1 MSFRLPAHRPSAV
14 GDRGSSLLETAIVMP
29 VLVLMLCFAVDI
41 GYFFIVAANLVSSSR
56 NAVLY
61 SGQGFVSPAQ
71 QQLPSAGT
79 SGSLADTAGA
89 AGLAGGD
96 LSGLAN
102 MTTQTTVQV
111 CSKQIGITQDS
122 GGHNITKCADYPSG
136 TPAFTVDTDPESA
149 NGMLTQRVDV
159 VYTVSPPIPINFF
172 TFTMPSLT
180 VHWSAEM
187 RAID

>member
-1 MSFRLPAHRPSAV
+1 MPPRGSE
-14 GDRGSSLLETAIVMP
+14 GSSLIETAMVVPI
-29 VLVLMLCFAVDI
+29 LVLMLCFAIDI

-79 SGSLADTAGA
+79 SGSLADTAGV

-96 LSGLAN
+96 MSGLAN
-102 MTTQTTVQV
+102 MATKTTVQV
-111 CSKQIGITQDS
+111 CSKNIGVTQTSNGYITNCS
-122 GGHNITKCADYPSG
+122 TFPSNSLSF
-136 TPAFTVDTDPESA
+136 TPDQDPEST

-159 VYTVSPPIPINFF
+159 VYTVSPPIPIDFF
-172 TFTMPSLT
+172 GFTMPAASI
-180 VHWSAEM
+180 HWSAEM

>member
-1 MSFRLPAHRPSAV
+1 MAA
-14 GDRGSSLLETAIVMP
+14 DRWRSQAAGTGGSSLIETALVMP
-29 VLVLMLCFAVDI
+29 TLVLMLCFAVDV

-79 SGSLADTAGA
+79 SGSLSDTAGA

-96 LSGLAN
+96 MSGLAG
-102 MTTQTTVQV
+102 MTTKTTVEV
-111 CSKQIGITQDS
+111 CSKAIGVTQTSNGYITHCS
-122 GGHNITKCADYPSG
+122 TFPSG
-136 TPAFTVDTDPESA
+136 SLSFTPDQDPESN

-172 TFTMPSLT
+172 TFTMPALS

-187 RAID
+187 RAVD